1 MKKNNELSQVE
12 TNQKE
17 KVKKVR
23 FPFLKTEKF
32 KQTIRPEAFRIF
44 IVVIATL
51 IYGVGLSWFIEVSAV
66 RLYAGGIPGVAQLI
80 VDFFR
85 VTHLIPDVEAATGTI
100 MFITIIVLNIPIILL
115 GWFGVSKRFTI
126 YSIISVILQATI
138 IGYIKV
144 PIFEGVDAMVLAVFG
159 GALVGVGVGIS
170 MKFGTSTGGF
180 DIISQYLSLRRGR
193 SVGQISTIFNFVLM
207 LVGAIMLGYFEGKA
221 VGNYGE
227 GANFAGEV
235 FLYSTVRLF
244 ATMILTD
251 RIHTS
256 YNYTEFNIITDYAEE
271 ISQGIVKE
279 LNRGATI
286 FDARGG
292 YAFNEKSMV
301 YLIVMN
307 FERAKLLQVV
317 KEHDPD
323 AFIVMKPVS
332 SIHGNFLKRTVA

>member
-115 GWFGVSKRFTI
+115 GWFEYQKI
-126 YSIISVILQATI
+126 YN
-138 IGYIKV
+138 
-144 PIFEGVDAMVLAVFG
+144 
-159 GALVGVGVGIS
+159 
-170 MKFGTSTGGF
+170 
-180 DIISQYLSLRRGR
+180 
-193 SVGQISTIFNFVLM
+193 IFNYF
-207 LVGAIMLGYFEGKA
+207 GYSA
-221 VGNYGE
+221 SNH
-227 GANFAGEV
+227 N
-235 FLYSTVRLF
+235 
-244 ATMILTD
+244 
-251 RIHTS
+251 RI
-256 YNYTEFNIITDYAEE
+256 Y
-271 ISQGIVKE
+271 
-279 LNRGATI
+279 
-286 FDARGG
+286 
-292 YAFNEKSMV
+292 
-301 YLIVMN
+301 
-307 FERAKLLQVV
+307 
-317 KEHDPD
+317 
-323 AFIVMKPVS
+323 
-332 SIHGNFLKRTVA
+332 